1 MHSSGDGLARSIVRP
16 RGSHILAYSTA
27 FLIWS
32 ICKSYLF
39 SRHMAEP
46 SALSHRKLKD
56 RKTFLRIL
64 RQVREE
70 AHLRQSDV
78 ARALGSTQAYV
89 SKYEL
94 GERRLDLLDL
104 SAVCEAVG
112 IPLLEFVRRFQEART
127 RA

>member
-1 MHSSGDGLARSIVRP
+1 
-16 RGSHILAYSTA
+16 
-27 FLIWS
+27 
-32 ICKSYLF
+32 
-39 SRHMAEP
+39 MAEP
-46 SALSHRKLKD
+46 SARSHRKLKD
-56 RKTFLRIL
+56 RKTFLRLL

-78 ARALGSTQAYV
+78 AKALGSTQAYV

-127 RA
+127 RS